1 MNSNGT
7 QANDVNET
15 RRELSETL
23 KILEIKEHII
33 ESLRQQQTRTLGLL
47 EQFVPETMSL
57 VSEHYTLL
65 KSLKDKNKE
74 YESMENFYN
83 EIWWNTMEKLEEKK
97 HLIEQIQNEQIRTL
111 ECLKQNE
118 QDMELIKDKNNEV
131 LKSLKDTNREFES
144 WKEESLDSWLHMMEE
159 RDILEAQVK
168 ELKKELEMIKK
179 KQVRKTKD
187 KSVQTQVLLQKIVSV
202 TPCNFQIK
210 NSDETNND
218 DDDDDPFSI
227 KEDVGEGH
235 QEREELGVGTKMY
248 NLTNN
253 LLVLLVLVLLLK
265 PIFFFFF
272 PTNHHNETIE
282 IIDPEI
288 DFGKD
293 QIFYKECLQLAYSCL
308 RRKNR

>member
-83 EIWWNTMEKLEEKK
+83 EIWWNTMEKLEEKE

-111 ECLKQNE
+111 ECLEQNE
-118 QDMELIKDKNNEV
+118 QDMHSNEA
-131 LKSLKDTNREFES
+131 LRLSLHRQ
-144 WKEESLDSWLHMMEE
+144 LHLRHTRVSQLLACPQHPE
-159 RDILEAQVK
+159 R
-168 ELKKELEMIKK
+168 
-179 KQVRKTKD
+179 R
-187 KSVQTQVLLQKIVSV
+187 
-202 TPCNFQIK
+202 
-210 NSDETNND
+210 
-218 DDDDDPFSI
+218 
-227 KEDVGEGH
+227 
-235 QEREELGVGTKMY
+235 
-248 NLTNN
+248 
-253 LLVLLVLVLLLK
+253 
-265 PIFFFFF
+265 
-272 PTNHHNETIE
+272 
-282 IIDPEI
+282 
-288 DFGKD
+288 
-293 QIFYKECLQLAYSCL
+293 
-308 RRKNR
+308 